1 MRLETEYWR
10 QAVHAGTSV
19 KERFTESHALEART
33 DFHDGGL
40 RRLDAL
46 ELVNKWNRQGGPY
59 RYFLIT

>member
-10 QAVHAGTSV
+10 QDVAAGTSV
-19 KERFTESHALEART
+19 KARFNEVHAMEART
-33 DFHDGGL
+33 DLLDGGL

-46 ELVNKWNRQGGPY
+46 ELLNKWNRQGGPW